1 MLRLPL
7 IALTLSLA
15 GAARIARSN
24 QNASASGSI
33 SHLYTWG
40 APHPSNPKITA
51 RNGGCFK
58 GARFTNFDRDLFVDD
73 EDIVPTLLVATKY
86 NHPQIETI
94 ALADTKGAVRS
105 KWSCGK
111 NPWRFTNPKALLHLK
126 GKYMSNMERLDNSYG
141 LEKEAS
147 RVGLAISYES
157 DVNAVRANSR
167 KYGWNLVG
175 VASVGEDVSYLVQQK
190 SSLKC
195 ILTFEGSDSFSDWIT
210 DANIIRRE
218 FCGLPLKAHSGFR
231 KELRIMVRSSSWQ
244 TNIRSKLGKCSSVDV
259 IGHSL
264 GGAVATLFAGCV
276 DNPNGSEDYKSM
288 SWRAET
294 AALLSA
300 V

>member
-1 MLRLPL
+1 M
-7 IALTLSLA
+7 SLA
-15 GAARIARSN
+15 GAARVARSKH
-24 QNASASGSI
+24 NASASGSI

-58 GARFTNFDRDLFVDD
+58 GARFTNFDRDRWVDD

-86 NHPQIETI
+86 NHPQIKTI
-94 ALADTKGAVRS
+94 GLADTGDAVRS

-111 NPWRFTNPKALLHLK
+111 NPFRFTNPKALLHLS
-126 GKYMSNMERLDNSYG
+126 GKYISNMERLDNSYG

-157 DVNAVRANSR
+157 DLNAVRANSR

-175 VASVGEDVSYLVQQK
+175 VGREGREDVSYLVQQK

-195 ILTFEGSDSFSDWIT
+195 ILTFEGSDSFRDWIT

-218 FCGLPLKAHSGFR
+218 FCGLPLKVHSGFR
-231 KELRIMVRSSSWQ
+231 HELRLMVRSSSWQ

-276 DNPNGSEDYKSM
+276 DNPNGSEDYNSM
-288 SWRAET
+288 SWSVET
-294 AALLSA
+294 AALLSP